1 MSRSETRLSR
11 VRLKI
16 YEARQEMA
24 MLRSVLNEAFSED
37 IEAARNFLAK
47 YPFKSVGLAFLAGII
62 FGGFL
67 QARVSI
73 FTVLSVVGGFP
84 LAIVYGYSQGL
95 PTILSIG
102 LVILIDSLVSYSLL
116 SIMKVLDEYPRLTPV
131 MSRFKL
137 KYAGDT
143 ILFKTYSGRLG
154 VAGALAACTFLIGWW
169 IATVIA
175 YLLDLDVK
183 TTMISIL
190 SGLIAGGLLSLA
202 IYEGFIRI
210 IPDPAVILIAFLS
223 TFIAAGF
230 LARKIFMKLFR

>member
-1 MSRSETRLSR
+1 MSRSDTRLSK
-11 VRLKI
+11 VRMKI

-24 MLRSVLNEAFSED
+24 MLRSALNEAFSED
-37 IEAARNFLAK
+37 IEAARTFLAK

-73 FTVLSVVGGFP
+73 FTVLSLVGGFP
-84 LAIVYGYSQGL
+84 LAIVYGHSQGL
-95 PTILSIG
+95 PTVISIG
-102 LVILIDSLVSYSLL
+102 LVVMIDSLVAYSLL
-116 SIMKVLDEYPRLTPV
+116 ILMKVLDEYPRLKPIL
-131 MSRFKL
+131 SRFKL
-137 KYAGDT
+137 KYGEDT
-143 ILFKTYSGRLG
+143 VLFRTYSGRLG

-183 TTMISIL
+183 TTMISVL

-202 IYEGFIRI
+202 IYEGFIRL
-210 IPDPAVILIAFLS
+210 IPDPAIVVIAFLIV
-223 TFIAAGF
+223 FIGAGF
-230 LARKIFMKLFR
+230 LARRIFMRIF